1 MHWQEYEHYTPRPR
15 VRFGPR
21 LSPTVK
27 VLIIIN
33 VAAFVLQAILGRTGA
48 AVYIKNFGRWP
59 IEYLFCLVPGLLI
72 RRLFIWQ
79 LFTYMFLHG
88 GVWHLL
94 LNMFVL
100 WMFGSTLEARLGR
113 KQFLQLYFL
122 SGVGAGL
129 CHAFASWGSRIPML
143 GASGAVFGL
152 LVAYAM
158 LFPDRYLT
166 LLLFFVFPLTLK
178 AKHLVLGFAILEI
191 LYVISAAADNVAHFA
206 HLGGLLFGYIYM
218 KSKFG
223 LGLPFAFA
231 NRPSDALKRQ
241 RLWRKRPKYKYK
253 SIDSEEFIDREV
265 DPILAKISRQ
275 GMSSLTRKERKILKK
290 ARSQMK

>member
-1 MHWQEYEHYTPRPR
+1 MNWHEYEYHAPPPRF
-15 VRFGPR
+15 RFGPK
-21 LSPTVK
+21 LTPTVK

-33 VAAFVLQAILGRTGA
+33 VLAFIVTTRALNKAIPLYILQNRTS
-48 AVYIKNFGRWP
+48 WP
-59 IEYLFCLVPGLLI
+59 LDLCLVPHLL
-72 RRLFIWQ
+72 FHKAFFWQ

-94 LNMFVL
+94 LNMLVL

-122 SGVGAGL
+122 SGIGAGL
-129 CHAFASWGSRIPML
+129 CHAVASWGSRIPML
-143 GASGAVFGL
+143 GASGAVFAL
-152 LVAYAM
+152 LLAYAM
-158 LFPDRYLT
+158 LFPDRYIT
-166 LLLFFVFPLTLK
+166 FLLFFVFPLTLK

-191 LYVISAAADNVAHFA
+191 LSVISASHDNVAHFA

-218 KSKFG
+218 KAKFR
-223 LGLPFAFA
+223 LRLPYAFA
-231 NRPSDALKRQ
+231 SRFSDALKR
-241 RLWRKRPKYKYK
+241 RWLWRGPPKQKYAP
-253 SIDSEEFIDREV
+253 IDAEEFIDREV
-265 DPILAKISRQ
+265 DPILAKISRY

>member
-1 MHWQEYEHYTPRPR
+1 
-15 VRFGPR
+15 
-21 LSPTVK
+21 
-27 VLIIIN
+27 
-33 VAAFVLQAILGRTGA
+33 
-48 AVYIKNFGRWP
+48 
-59 IEYLFCLVPGLLI
+59 
-72 RRLFIWQ
+72 
-79 LFTYMFLHG
+79 
-88 GVWHLL
+88 
-94 LNMFVL
+94 MFVL
-100 WMFGSTLEARLGR
+100 WMFGSTLEVRLGR

-129 CHAFASWGSRIPML
+129 CHAVVSWGSRIPML
-143 GASGAVFGL
+143 GASGAIFGL
-152 LVAYAM
+152 LIAYAM

-178 AKHLVLGFAILEI
+178 AKHLVLGFAVLEI
-191 LYVISAAADNVAHFA
+191 LYVISAAGDNVAHFA

-231 NRPSDALKRQ
+231 KQPLDALKRQ
-241 RLWRKRPKYKYK
+241 WLWRKRPRSKYK

-265 DPILAKISRQ
+265 DPILAKISRH
-275 GMSSLTRKERKILKK
+275 GMGSLTRKERKILKK